1 MYIQL
6 LENDGME
13 TIIINHSFIKEQGDP
28 TTKNKMMLYYSHN
41 ILETQPVG
49 FGQ

>member
-6 LENDGME
+6 HENDGME
-13 TIIINHSFIKEQGDP
+13 TISITLLLKEQGDP

-41 ILETQPVG
+41 ILESQPVG

>member
-1 MYIQL
+1 MH
-6 LENDGME
+6 ENNGLE
-13 TIIINHSFIKEQGDP
+13 TISITLMKEQGDP